1 MTDISYLLLVML
13 VMTVATYATRLTP
26 FMLFSRGQEKALI
39 NFIAKNTPPMIMT
52 ILVIYMLK
60 GVHYLSFEG
69 VYTFIAILVTVCFS
83 SIQEKR
89 IAQHYCWH
97 SSLYDCCTN
106 LVLTS

>member
-26 FMLFSRGQEKALI
+26 FILFSRGQQRALI

-60 GVHYLSFEG
+60 GVDYLSFEG
-69 VYTFIAILVTVCFS
+69 VYTFIAILATVVFHLYKRNALL
-83 SIQEKR
+83 SIVAGTAVYM
-89 IAQHYCWH
+89 IAVQI
-97 SSLYDCCTN
+97 
-106 LVLTS
+106 

>member
-26 FMLFSRGQEKALI
+26 FVLFSRGQERALI

-60 GVHYLSFEG
+60 GVDYLSFEG
-69 VYTFIAILVTVCFS
+69 VYTFIAITSDCRFS
-83 SIQEKR
+83 SIQRETHYSALLL
-89 IAQHYCWH
+89 AQQ
-97 SSLYDCCTN
+97 SI
-106 LVLTS
+106 

>member
-26 FMLFSRGQEKALI
+26 FVLFSRGQKRALI

-60 GVHYLSFEG
+60 GVNYLSFEG
-69 VYTFIAILVTVCFS
+69 VYTFIAILATVVFHLYKRNALL
-83 SIQEKR
+83 SI
-89 IAQHYCWH
+89 IAGTAVYMISVQI
-97 SSLYDCCTN
+97 
-106 LVLTS
+106 

>member
-26 FMLFSRGQEKALI
+26 FILLSRGQQRALI

-60 GVHYLSFEG
+60 GVNYLSFEG
-69 VYTFIAILVTVCFS
+69 VYTFIAIIVTVVFHLYKRNALL
-83 SIQEKR
+83 SI
-89 IAQHYCWH
+89 IAGTAVYMVAVQM
-97 SSLYDCCTN
+97 
-106 LVLTS
+106 

>member
-26 FMLFSRGQEKALI
+26 FVLFSRGQERALI

-60 GVHYLSFEG
+60 GVNYLSFEG
-69 VYTFIAILVTVCFS
+69 IYTFIAILLTTKNASF
-83 SIQEKR
+83 
-89 IAQHYCWH
+89 IAR
-97 SSLYDCCTN
+97 
-106 LVLTS
+106 